1 MKSVS
6 REQDYQKFEAHFT
19 SLEMETGT
27 SDQVPHGTRP
37 SNAMTS
43 STVEDE
49 PLNIDDMIVDYS
61 TDVFGDLI

>member
-1 MKSVS
+1 
-6 REQDYQKFEAHFT
+6 
-19 SLEMETGT
+19 METGT